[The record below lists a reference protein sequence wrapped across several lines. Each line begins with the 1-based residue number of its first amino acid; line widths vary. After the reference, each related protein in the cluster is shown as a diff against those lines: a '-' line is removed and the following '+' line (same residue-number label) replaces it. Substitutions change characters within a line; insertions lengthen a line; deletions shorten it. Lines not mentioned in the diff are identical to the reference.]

1 MLQTEGWK
9 VISAASGEEALEYL
23 LNHQPDLMI
32 TDLSMAQVSGWDL
45 LFHENLQ
52 RPNLPVF
59 VVTALAL
66 PAAGGA
72 DKFADEFFQK
82 PLDFD
87 VLLDAV
93 RRCLGARRKNLE

>member
-1 MLQTEGWK
+1 MLQTEGWN

-23 LNHQPDLMI
+23 HDHQPNLMI

-45 LFHENLQ
+45 LFHETLQ
-52 RPNLPVF
+52 RPDLPVF
-59 VVTALAL
+59 VVTALPL

-87 VLLDAV
+87 RLLDAV
-93 RRCLGARRKNLE
+93 RRCLSQSRKN